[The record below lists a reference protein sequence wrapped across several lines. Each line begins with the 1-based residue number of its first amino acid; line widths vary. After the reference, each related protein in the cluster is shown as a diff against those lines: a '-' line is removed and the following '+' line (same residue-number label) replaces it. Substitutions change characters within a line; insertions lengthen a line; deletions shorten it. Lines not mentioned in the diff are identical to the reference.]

1 MKKKTVYI
9 ILFFLSVLLTSNTL
23 FEAVPATKARDQFLS
38 SIDNL
43 QRGLAQFK
51 KMVEEGRDGKS
62 LQDEFKKLRIAYKK
76 CELFLSYFSPLTES
90 SMNGPNI
97 HSVEEERFPEEE
109 SPHGFQVIE
118 EILFPSVV
126 LKEKN
131 QLVNEI
137 DRLTYNIDQFLRFK
151 KSFVFNEQFAFDA
164 MEQQLVRIAV
174 LGITG
179 FDSPVLNY
187 SLEEASVGF
196 TIIKENL
203 KLYTYGSSRK
213 SARWQSLMQKL
224 DQSIAVLKKAKDF
237 NSFDRLAFIKNE
249 AIPLYGELVKFR
261 EERKIP
267 SMTGVRATRQSAY
280 SFWSP
285 GFFDINYFSLDKSNQ
300 LSKGKIILG
309 KKLFNDPLLSGN
321 GQRSCASCHNPH
333 KGFSDGLAKSFNVDE
348 STHTQRNAP
357 TLFNAGY
364 QTFFFLDMRARSLE
378 AQLDTVLNNKLEMG
392 TTLGQV
398 VSRLANNPEYVR
410 MFSSYFAEKNS
421 ISGSNLK
428 RALAAYIRSLQSLN
442 SPFDQYMVRSN
453 EKIDQS
459 VYNGFNLF
467 MGKAKCGTCHF
478 APLFN
483 GLVPPRF
490 VRMESEVIGV
500 PSNTDTLHP
509 KLDPDLGRFGILPV
523 KVVRNAFKTTSVRNI
538 ELTAPYMHNGVYST
552 LEEVIDFYNRG
563 GGAGLGIAPEHQTLP
578 FDKLNLVEKEKKDLI
593 AFLKSLTDTS
603 SILRY

>member
-1 MKKKTVYI
+1 
-9 ILFFLSVLLTSNTL
+9 
-23 FEAVPATKARDQFLS
+23 
-38 SIDNL
+38 
-43 QRGLAQFK
+43 
-51 KMVEEGRDGKS
+51 
-62 LQDEFKKLRIAYKK
+62 
-76 CELFLSYFSPLTES
+76 
-90 SMNGPNI
+90 
-97 HSVEEERFPEEE
+97 
-109 SPHGFQVIE
+109 
-118 EILFPSVV
+118 
-126 LKEKN
+126 
-131 QLVNEI
+131 
-137 DRLTYNIDQFLRFK
+137 
-151 KSFVFNEQFAFDA
+151 
-164 MEQQLVRIAV
+164 
-174 LGITG
+174 
-179 FDSPVLNY
+179 
-187 SLEEASVGF
+187 
-196 TIIKENL
+196 
-203 KLYTYGSSRK
+203 
-213 SARWQSLMQKL
+213 
-224 DQSIAVLKKAKDF
+224 
-237 NSFDRLAFIKNE
+237 
-249 AIPLYGELVKFR
+249 
-261 EERKIP
+261 
-267 SMTGVRATRQSAY
+267 MTGVRATRQSAY

-410 MFSSYFAEKNS
+410 MFSSYFPEKNS